1 MTFAYERQGYFH
13 SNTINPIQFMRSTLN
28 ILLISFCASF
38 LFSCNGNSQQ
48 ADPEATASEPSTS
61 SEEETG
67 KEEEEERVIL
77 FFGNSLT
84 AGYGLDDPSAAFPG
98 LIQQKIDSLG
108 YNYKVVNAGLSG
120 ETTAGGNN
128 RIDWVLERQRVDIFV
143 LELGANDGLRGI
155 DPAETKKNLGE
166 MIDKV
171 RSAYPDARIILAGMM
186 VPPSMGNEYSVRF
199 TRVFPEVAEEKDVEL
214 IPFLLENVA
223 GERALNQGDGIHP
236 TAEGQKILAEN
247 VWEVLEDVIEEYEEQ
262 QS

>member
-1 MTFAYERQGYFH
+1 
-13 SNTINPIQFMRSTLN
+13 MRSTLN
-28 ILLISFCASF
+28 ILLISFCTSF
-38 LFSCNGNSQQ
+38 LFSCNGNSEQTSPRE
-48 ADPEATASEPSTS
+48 AGPEASASEPATTTAEKGESG
-61 SEEETG
+61 EE
-67 KEEEEERVIL
+67 KERVIL

-98 LIQQKIDSLG
+98 LIQEKIDSLG
-108 YNYKVVNAGLSG
+108 YDYKVVNAGLSG
-120 ETTAGGNN
+120 ETTSGGLN
-128 RIDWVLERQRVDIFV
+128 RIDWVLERQRVDVFV

-155 DPAETKKNLGE
+155 DPRETKRNLSE

-171 RSAYPDARIILAGMM
+171 RNAYPDARIILAGMM
-186 VPPSMGNEYSVRF
+186 VPPSMGNEYSTRF
-199 TRVFPEVAEEKDVEL
+199 SQVFPEVAEEKDVEL

-247 VWEVLEDVIEEYEEQ
+247 VWDVLEDVIEE